1 MRHLITSAI
10 TACALSTYSR
20 KASSASHPAKE
31 VSHGFSQTSLALLG
45 IAGPYAQQL
54 MEERGVDQ
62 CLQQARISHSLELRV
77 VAGGVVVDRPRTV
90 LIVVSGVISVIA
102 VGTPGVNLQDH
113 AVGTLLMRSPPT
125 LFFKDG
131 GD

>member
-20 KASSASHPAKE
+20 KSSSTSHLAE
-31 VSHGFSQTSLALLG
+31 DVNHGFSQTSLALLG
-45 IAGPYAQQL
+45 IAGPHAQQL

-62 CLQQARISHSLELRV
+62 CLQQARFSHALELIF

-90 LIVVSGVISVIA
+90 LIVA
-102 VGTPGVNLQDH
+102 GTRINIVVNVQNM
-113 AVGTLLMRSPPT
+113 A
-125 LFFKDG
+125 
-131 GD
+131 

>member
-20 KASSASHPAKE
+20 KASSASHPAEE
-31 VSHGFSQTSLALLG
+31 VNHGFSQTSLALLG

-62 CLQQARISHSLELRV
+62 CLQQARFSHSLELIV
-77 VAGGVVVDRPRTV
+77 VAGGGIVDRPHAV
-90 LIVVSGVISVIA
+90 LIA
-102 VGTPGVNLQDH
+102 AGTPKHRGQCTDSDH
-113 AVGTLLMRSPPT
+113 RSQSLRRPS
-125 LFFKDG
+125 
-131 GD
+131 

>member
-31 VSHGFSQTSLALLG
+31 VNHGFSQTSLALLG

-62 CLQQARISHSLELRV
+62 CLQQARSSL
-77 VAGGVVVDRPRTV
+77 DRK
-90 LIVVSGVISVIA
+90 
-102 VGTPGVNLQDH
+102 
-113 AVGTLLMRSPPT
+113 
-125 LFFKDG
+125 F
-131 GD
+131 